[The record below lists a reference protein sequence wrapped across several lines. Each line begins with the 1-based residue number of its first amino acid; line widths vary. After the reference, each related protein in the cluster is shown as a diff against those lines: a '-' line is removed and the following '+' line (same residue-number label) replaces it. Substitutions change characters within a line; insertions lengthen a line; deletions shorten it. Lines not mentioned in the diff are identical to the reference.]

1 MAVRTRAH
9 VQSMTVQQEDV
20 YRQSAE
26 MKGLAAIQNAQTAP
40 ASIPGRPIVQRPLW
54 QLVGS
59 ADRGSDKLLI
69 DAVPLHEQGVATRF
83 HDASAIH
90 YVNHE
95 VATI

>member
-1 MAVRTRAH
+1 MIVRYTECTDR
-9 VQSMTVQQEDV
+9 
-20 YRQSAE
+20 
-26 MKGLAAIQNAQTAP
+26 
-40 ASIPGRPIVQRPLW
+40 ASIDSWASFVQRPLW